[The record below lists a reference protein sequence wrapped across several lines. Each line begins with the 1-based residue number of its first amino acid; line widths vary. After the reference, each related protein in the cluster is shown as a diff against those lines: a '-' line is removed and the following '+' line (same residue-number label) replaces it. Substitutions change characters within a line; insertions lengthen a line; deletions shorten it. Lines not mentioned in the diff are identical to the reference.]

1 MKSEELAAS
10 EAIIDELIHV
20 EDMEVLLLDPY
31 ANYVIQTA
39 LTVSSDTQHRELAA
53 VILPHQAAIRNT
65 LYGKRIMNK
74 LRRDTK
80 PTLKQYTMSEFEG
93 RTF

>member
-1 MKSEELAAS
+1 MNAA

-20 EDMEVLLLDPY
+20 KDMKTLVLDPF

-39 LTVSSDTQHRELAA
+39 LTVSSDAQHRELAA

-74 LRRDTK
+74 LRRDSK
-80 PTLKQYTMSEFEG
+80 PNQKHHNLSEFES
-93 RTF
+93 R